1 MQRPVALGAV
11 ALALVLAVAAC
22 GPAASPSPS
31 PAPASPTPAASPAA
45 SPSPSPAAFDPSAI
59 SGSATLGQWE
69 SSPAER
75 SALASAL
82 AAFAVKYPNIKV
94 TQETVAG
101 DYRVQMVTR
110 FGAHNPPDIF
120 YVNAEY
126 AQDWIDEGF
135 LLPLDDYIAKQG
147 FDTSKFFPEYL
158 KIFTGK
164 DGKIYGLPKD
174 GNTIAMAYNSELVPN
189 PPTTLDELVS
199 VAQGLKGKGKLK
211 APMCLNPGLDRGLA
225 FLYAQG
231 GSLISA
237 DGTKEAISTP
247 ESRAAVQWYMD
258 LFKNGLGMTAA
269 DMGDGWCGEALG
281 KGDAAI
287 VFEGG
292 WLLGYM
298 QSTFPNVKWAFAEM
312 PTGKIGQKVTISY
325 TAAYGIGVDSANKDQ
340 AWVVMQYLTGPEGM
354 AVWTGGG
361 IAVPSRS
368 DVPVPAG
375 FEVIVKGAAYAKP
388 GSGFMK
394 NYSGV
399 GSVQD
404 AFQSAF
410 TKEITDKTY
419 SIDPVISATAE
430 AITKGLSQ

>member
-1 MQRPVALGAV
+1 MHGRLSIGAAMVAI
-11 ALALVLAVAAC
+11 ALVVAAC

-31 PAPASPTPAASPAA
+31 PPAA
-45 SPSPSPAAFDPSAI
+45 SPSPQASAGGSPSPSVAAFDPSAI

-82 AAFAVKYPNIKV
+82 AAFQVTYPKISV
-94 TQETVAG
+94 TQETIAG
-101 DYRVQMVTR
+101 DYRAQMITR

-135 LLPLDDYIAKQG
+135 LLPLDDYISRQG
-147 FDTSKFFPEYL
+147 FDTSKFFPDYL

-174 GNTIAMAYNSELVPN
+174 GNTIAMAYNTNLVPT
-189 PPTTLDELVS
+189 PPATMDELVS
-199 VAQGLKGKGKLK
+199 TAQSLKGKGSLK

-225 FLYAQG
+225 FLYAMG
-231 GSLISA
+231 GSLLSA
-237 DGTKEAISTP
+237 DGTKEAITTP

-258 LFKNGLGMTAA
+258 LFKNGLGMTAS

-298 QSTFPNVKWAFAEM
+298 QSTFPDVKWAFAEM
-312 PTGKIGQKVTISY
+312 PTGSIGTKVTISY

-340 AWVVMQYLTGPEGM
+340 AWVVMQYLTGPQGM

-361 IAVPSRS
+361 IAVPSRT

-375 FEVIVKGAAYAKP
+375 FDVIVKGAAYSKP

-394 NYSGV
+394 NYSGT

-419 SIDPVISATAE
+419 GIDSVINATAE
-430 AITKGLSQ
+430 AINKGLSQ